1 MFLHAKMSRYFSAPD
16 TMDLSFFFFFSL
28 QIGADGAQSAVRT
41 AARFHTVGWS
51 YKQTAVVATLQLS
64 EVAL

>member
-1 MFLHAKMSRYFSAPD
+1 MSRFFSAPD
-16 TMDLSFFFFFSL
+16 TMDLSFFFFSL

-51 YKQTAVVATLQLS
+51 YKQTAVVTTLQLS